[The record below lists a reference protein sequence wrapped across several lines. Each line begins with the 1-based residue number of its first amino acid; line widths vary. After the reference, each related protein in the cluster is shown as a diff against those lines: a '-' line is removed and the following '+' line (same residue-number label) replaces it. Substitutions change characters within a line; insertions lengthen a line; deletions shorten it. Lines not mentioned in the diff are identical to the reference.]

1 MTEKDNQSKPWEA
14 SFDDQPT
21 QQRYSRSQTRRRSQ
35 RVSMIVGILVAI
47 IIALSFIPVYKYLQE
62 LNQPSNDS
70 TGVAALSQ
78 SSTTKTSKVDI
89 AASSSKAAAA
99 KAASKKAASESSAAA
114 AKAASESSAA
124 AASSSSAAASS
135 SANSTAKFASGT
147 LYSFARDNGTTP
159 EALYALN
166 PGLTATNYSQY
177 YGQELKIK

>member
-21 QQRYSRSQTRRRSQ
+21 QRYSRSQTRRRSQ

-62 LNQPSNDS
+62 LNQPNNDS

-99 KAASKKAASESSAAA
+99 KSASKKAASESSVAA
-114 AKAASESSAA
+114 AKAASSSSAAAASSSAA
-124 AASSSSAAASS
+124 AASSSSANA
-135 SANSTAKFASGT
+135 TAKFASGT